1 MGTRMLASIT
11 PLNDFET
18 WARTSALEVVMI
30 VTGTILL
37 ARWTKWASL
46 RVTGRIDRRFAGT
59 DALVRSETSKH
70 RHATVDVVTWM
81 LVVLLYAVMAVL
93 VVQRLGLPLAGLV
106 APATVIGVALGFGAQ
121 RVVQDVLAGFLIVM
135 ERQYGIGDLVR
146 ISPLGQTTGVTGTVE
161 EVTLRITRLR
171 ATNGDVVFVPNGQ
184 IVQATNLSRDWARA
198 VIDVPLP
205 VTADIG
211 VATGVLRKVCVDAY
225 ADEKLRPLLLDAPTV
240 MGIESISVDQ
250 FEVRLVA
257 RTLPG
262 RQFEVGRMLRVRI
275 SIALQEAGI
284 NVPPPAEPEEHQG
297 EQP

>member
-1 MGTRMLASIT
+1 MGARMLVSIT
-11 PLNDFET
+11 PLTDFNT

-37 ARWTKWASL
+37 ARCAKWASL
-46 RVTGRIDRRFAGT
+46 LITGRIDRRFTIT
-59 DALVRSETSKH
+59 DALVRSEASKH
-70 RHATVDVVTWM
+70 HHATVDVVTWI

-93 VVQRLGLPLAGLV
+93 VIQRLGVPLAGLV
-106 APATVIGVALGFGAQ
+106 APATVLGVALGFGAQ
-121 RVVQDVLAGFLIVM
+121 RVVQDVLAGFLIVT

-171 ATNGDVVFVPNGQ
+171 ASNGDVVFIPNGQ

-211 VATGVLRKVCVDAY
+211 VATSALRQVGIDAY

-240 MGIESISVDQ
+240 MGIETISVDR
-250 FEVRLVA
+250 FEVRVVA

-262 RQFEVGRMLRVRI
+262 KQFEVGRLLRVRI
-275 SIALQEAGI
+275 SVALQEAGI
-284 NVPPPAEPEEHQG
+284 NVPPPAEPEEQS
-297 EQP
+297 